1 MSTPF
6 PYDKYVTGKDFIGR
20 KEECTVLGN
29 LIGQGAH
36 VVLYEPPRAGK
47 TSLVQQALFTTRI
60 KGQQFITGQ
69 FSLLNVRTISEFLIR
84 LGTTAIRTVA
94 TTPGEFADI
103 IGRHLGGTHFIFDQA
118 NYSEN
123 DTIISTNWNVDDNDI
138 LEMLRLPQRIAR
150 ERQQQMLLII
160 DDFQNIMMT
169 EDGDKVCRIMESVL
183 AEMASDPKPGCSFIF
198 SGSMVNAMK
207 DIFKVKHYFYRKVE
221 HLPLKDVDE
230 KEIIE
235 HVVKGFLTGGKIVE
249 RELLLGMCKLFRNN
263 LWYINHFVNICDSL
277 SKGYIIENTLIEALN
292 SILAI
297 HEPRF
302 QATMNSL
309 TTFQVSLLRA
319 ILDGVTKFSA
329 SEVIHKYSLNSSAN
343 VKRLREALVKKEIIV
358 FDDDDIPTLQD
369 PLFEYWVRKFYFEM
383 K

>member
-1 MSTPF
+1 MSSPF

-29 LIGQGAH
+29 LISQGEH

-47 TSLVQQALFTTRI
+47 TSLIQQALFTTRI
-60 KGQQFITGQ
+60 KGRQFIVGQ
-69 FSLLNVRTISEFLIR
+69 FSLLNIRTVSDFLIR

-94 TTPGEFADI
+94 TTPAEFADLVS
-103 IGRHLGGTHFIFDQA
+103 RHLEGTHFVFDQR

-123 DTIISTNWNVDDNDI
+123 DVIISTNWNVDDNDI
-138 LEMLRLPQRIAR
+138 LQMLRLPQRIAL
-150 ERQQQMLLII
+150 EKQQQMLII
-160 DDFQNIMMT
+160 MDDFQNIMMT
-169 EDGDKVCRIMESVL
+169 EDGDKVCRIMESVITD
-183 AEMASDPKPGCSFIF
+183 MASDPKPGCSFIF

-207 DIFKVKHYFYRKVE
+207 AIFVENHFLYRKV
-221 HLPLKDVDE
+221 HHIALKDVDD

-235 HVVKGFLTGGKIVE
+235 HVVKGFLVGGKIVE
-249 RELLLGMCKLFRNN
+249 RELLLGMCKLFRSN
-263 LWYINHFVNICDSL
+263 LWYINHFVNICDSM

-309 TTFQVSLLRA
+309 TTFQVSLLKA

-358 FDDDDIPTLQD
+358 FDDDDIPSLQD